1 MIEVQNITKKYNNFI
16 AVDDI
21 SFKIEEGEVV
31 GFLGPNGAGKST
43 TMSMITG
50 FIEPTSGKIIVNGY
64 DINQKSKQAKRQI
77 GYMPENVPLYPELTV
92 KEFVSYMADLKLV
105 KGRDK
110 KAEID
115 RVVKLTGLEEVKG
128 KLIRSLSRGYKQRVS
143 LAGALVGNPPIL
155 ILDEP
160 TVGLDPK
167 QVIEIRELIKSFRKN
182 HTVLISSHILPE
194 INQICEKI
202 IVIDKGEIVAVDTPK
217 NLEKKTT
224 DKTVLKVVVDDIN
237 NKFESLKDKIKEINQ
252 IKFVKENEDKSKEYL
267 IESSSDVDIR
277 RQLSSSCSEEN
288 IIILEMVVSENSL
301 EDAFIKL
308 VEDRKEYSQKE
319 VEKMQYDA
327 EIEQLREEEK
337 KRKEEKENR
346 KQAIKEEKARKKAE
360 KEAKKESKKENSSDK
375 EADSEKKDN
384 EVNKNETSLEQKE
397 SEEEK
402 KEKNSSDKGGN
413 E

>member
-105 KGRDK
+105 KGKDK
-110 KAEID
+110 KSEID
-115 RVVKLTGLEEVKG
+115 RVIKLTGLEEVKG

-167 QVIEIRELIKSFRKN
+167 QVIEIRNLIKSLGKK
-182 HTVLISSHILPE
+182 HTILISSHILSE
-194 INQICEKI
+194 ISQMCNKIMIINKGKILRIDSTSEIEKQASDSSEI
-202 IVIDKGEIVAVDTPK
+202 IVTIEDNE
-217 NLEKKTT
+217 
-224 DKTVLKVVVDDIN
+224 
-237 NKFESLKDKIKEINQ
+237 NKFESIKKNISNIAS
-252 IKFVKENEDKSKEYL
+252 IKLEEENDNEKVYNVKYTGE
-267 IESSSDVDIR
+267 DIR
-277 RQLSSSCSEEN
+277 KVLFKECAKED
-288 IIILEMVVSENSL
+288 ITIVEMKKKENSL
-301 EDAFIKL
+301 EDAFLKIT
-308 VEDRKEYSQKE
+308 EEGGKE
-319 VEKMQYDA
+319 
-327 EIEQLREEEK
+327 
-337 KRKEEKENR
+337 
-346 KQAIKEEKARKKAE
+346 
-360 KEAKKESKKENSSDK
+360 
-375 EADSEKKDN
+375 
-384 EVNKNETSLEQKE
+384 
-397 SEEEK
+397 
-402 KEKNSSDKGGN
+402 
-413 E
+413 

>member
-105 KGRDK
+105 KGKDK
-110 KAEID
+110 KSEID
-115 RVVKLTGLEEVKG
+115 RVIKLTGLEEVKG

-167 QVIEIRELIKSFRKN
+167 QVIEIRNLIKSLGKK
-182 HTVLISSHILPE
+182 HTILISSHILSE
-194 INQICEKI
+194 ISQMCNKIMIINKGKILRIDSTSEIEKQASDSSEI
-202 IVIDKGEIVAVDTPK
+202 IVTIEDNE
-217 NLEKKTT
+217 
-224 DKTVLKVVVDDIN
+224 
-237 NKFESLKDKIKEINQ
+237 NKFESIKKNISNIDSIELEEENDNE
-252 IKFVKENEDKSKEYL
+252 KVYNVKYTGE
-267 IESSSDVDIR
+267 DIR
-277 RQLSSSCSEEN
+277 KVLFKECAKED
-288 IIILEMVVSENSL
+288 ITIVEMKKKENSL
-301 EDAFIKL
+301 EDAFLKIT
-308 VEDRKEYSQKE
+308 EEGGKE
-319 VEKMQYDA
+319 
-327 EIEQLREEEK
+327 
-337 KRKEEKENR
+337 
-346 KQAIKEEKARKKAE
+346 
-360 KEAKKESKKENSSDK
+360 
-375 EADSEKKDN
+375 
-384 EVNKNETSLEQKE
+384 
-397 SEEEK
+397 
-402 KEKNSSDKGGN
+402 
-413 E
+413 